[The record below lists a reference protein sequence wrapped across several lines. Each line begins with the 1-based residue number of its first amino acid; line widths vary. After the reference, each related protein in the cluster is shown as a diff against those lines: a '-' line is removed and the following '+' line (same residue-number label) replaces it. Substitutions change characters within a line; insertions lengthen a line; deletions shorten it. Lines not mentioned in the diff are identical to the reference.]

1 MVWRQSPGAHPRLRG
16 EHSHPPRPMPG
27 YVGSSPLTRG
37 ARPAIST
44 FPRSVRLIPA
54 YAGSTR
60 WAGLYK
66 PCLLAHPR
74 LRGEHGLLASYGR
87 AYPGSS
93 PLTRGART
101 SAARGRPVSGLIP
114 AYAGST
120 AGEVMVW
127 SGSAAHPRLRG
138 EHQLSTR
145 AIWNRCGSS
154 PLTRG
159 ARRRLI
165 CRGRRLGLIPAYAGS
180 T

>member
-60 WAGLYK
+60 CAT
-66 PCLLAHPR
+66 CMISCMRAHPR
-74 LRGEHGLLASYGR
+74 LRGEHFFFGVAVKADY
-87 AYPGSS
+87 GSS
-93 PLTRGART
+93 PLTRGARVGQDCT
-101 SAARGRPVSGLIP
+101 SLACWLIP

-120 AGEVMVW
+120 AYWRHTG
-127 SGSAAHPRLRG
+127 GPTRAHPRLRG
-138 EHQLSTR
+138 EHELRRLEVDLFQ
-145 AIWNRCGSS
+145 GSS

-159 ARRRLI
+159 AQRAR
-165 CRGRRLGLIPAYAGS
+165 
-180 T
+180 